1 MMDISFV
8 IPCYCS
14 EKNLQ
19 FVVDEIR
26 EAMKKKPS
34 FEYEIIL
41 VNDNSKDNTK
51 QLIEKL
57 VAADSRIVGINF
69 SKNFG
74 QPSGLLAGFR
84 MAKGKYIMT
93 SDDDGQ
99 TPVGMVWDFYDKI
112 QEGYDVVCAKYK
124 ETTQKSRIR
133 RLGTEL
139 NEFMM
144 YHMLDK
150 PKSLRL
156 SSFFMAK
163 KFVVKEVIKYQN
175 AYPYIAGLL
184 LRTTSKIANIEISQR
199 ERREGN
205 SGYTFQKLVKLWLN
219 GFTAFSVK
227 PLRIGSALGFGSSI
241 IGFFVAIIAL
251 VRKLMIP
258 TIQVGYTSQ
267 IAVQLIIGGLILG
280 VLGIIG
286 EYIGRIYMCIN
297 KKPQYVIESIVG
309 KEEEY
314 EKNS

>member
-26 EAMKKKPS
+26 EAMKKRPS

-112 QEGYDVVCAKYK
+112 QEG
-124 ETTQKSRIR
+124 
-133 RLGTEL
+133 
-139 NEFMM
+139 
-144 YHMLDK
+144 
-150 PKSLRL
+150 
-156 SSFFMAK
+156 
-163 KFVVKEVIKYQN
+163 
-175 AYPYIAGLL
+175 
-184 LRTTSKIANIEISQR
+184 
-199 ERREGN
+199 
-205 SGYTFQKLVKLWLN
+205 
-219 GFTAFSVK
+219 
-227 PLRIGSALGFGSSI
+227 
-241 IGFFVAIIAL
+241 
-251 VRKLMIP
+251 
-258 TIQVGYTSQ
+258 
-267 IAVQLIIGGLILG
+267 
-280 VLGIIG
+280 
-286 EYIGRIYMCIN
+286 
-297 KKPQYVIESIVG
+297 
-309 KEEEY
+309 
-314 EKNS
+314 